1 MSDRENQMNQ
11 YAGQDEVKY
20 TTSDL
25 DDSQIE
31 KQHQFQMFPT
41 PDEEFAYEIITELED

>member
-1 MSDRENQMNQ
+1 MSDRENQTNP
-11 YAGQDEVKY
+11 YADQDEVKY
-20 TTSDL
+20 TISDL
-25 DDSQIE
+25 DESQIE